1 MSSYSNGAMKQWL
14 AKWGLVAVMLL
25 VFCSFTVSSQE
36 DRRSR
41 RSRRNATIS
50 EQIDTQIVPELSD
63 SLKAVR
69 DSAHRADS
77 IFKLDSADK
86 LSTYTV
92 MFDARVSNFNNYH
105 PLLQTN
111 QKNTDDGDLFINKF
125 LYHFCGTIELTNEVK
140 KASPF
145 GRGGGVADGEG
156 KTSPL
161 TRYRGSSPRGR
172 ALD

>member
-77 IFKLDSADK
+77 IFKLDSIRM
-86 LSTYTV
+86 LSKSSLE
-92 MFDARVSNFNNYH
+92 A
-105 PLLQTN
+105 P
-111 QKNTDDGDLFINKF
+111 
-125 LYHFCGTIELTNEVK
+125 
-140 KASPF
+140 ASEA
-145 GRGGGVADGEG
+145 VAL
-156 KTSPL
+156 P
-161 TRYRGSSPRGR
+161 R
-172 ALD
+172 ALGLLPRR